1 MGKGVSVMRIILNDF
16 QEVNTFC
23 KGIEFFDGEIDMV
36 QNRENS
42 GRMQKINAR
51 SFLGI
56 CSLDLNRPIDV
67 KITTNDKGVEED
79 FYNYIKKWET
89 VD

>member
-1 MGKGVSVMRIILNDF
+1 MRIILHDF

-23 KGIEFFDGEIDMV
+23 KGIEFFNGEIDMV

-42 GRMQKINAR
+42 GRMQKVNAR

-56 CSLDLNRPIDV
+56 CSLDLNKPIDV

-79 FYNYIKKWET
+79 FYNYIKKWE
-89 VD
+89 VVG

>member
-1 MGKGVSVMRIILNDF
+1 MQIILHDF

-23 KGIEFFDGEIDMV
+23 TGIEFYDGEVDMV
-36 QNRENS
+36 QKRENS
-42 GRMQKINAR
+42 GRVQKVNAR

-67 KITTNDKGVEED
+67 EIRTDDTNVKTD
-79 FYNYIKKWET
+79 FYNYLKKWEV

>member
-1 MGKGVSVMRIILNDF
+1 MRIILNDF

-23 KGIEFFDGEIDMV
+23 KGIEFFDGAIDMV

-51 SFLGI
+51 SFMGI

-67 KITTNDKGVEED
+67 TIRAKDEGVEKD
-79 FYNYIKKWET
+79 FYNYIKKWEV

>member
-1 MGKGVSVMRIILNDF
+1 MRIILNDF

-79 FYNYIKKWET
+79 FYNYIKKWEAA
-89 VD
+89 D

>member
-1 MGKGVSVMRIILNDF
+1 MQIMLRDF
-16 QEVNTFC
+16 QDVNAFTV
-23 KGIEFFDGEIDMV
+23 GIEFFQGTIDV
-36 QNRENS
+36 SQERH
-42 GRMQKINAR
+42 RTDAR

-67 KITTNDKGVEED
+67 TITTDDKDAEED
-79 FYNYIKKWET
+79 FYKYLKKWEV

>member
-1 MGKGVSVMRIILNDF
+1 MKIMLPDF

-23 KGIEFFDGEIDMV
+23 KGIEFFEGDIDIT
-36 QNRENS
+36 QYRENS
-42 GRMQKINAR
+42 GHIQKIDAR

-67 KITTNDKGVEED
+67 VISTTNKGVEED
-79 FYNYIKKWET
+79 FYNYLRKWE
-89 VD
+89 VVE

>member
-1 MGKGVSVMRIILNDF
+1 MKIILHDI
-16 QEVNTFC
+16 QEVYTFC
-23 KGIEFFDGEIDMV
+23 TGIEFYEGEIDMV
-36 QNRENS
+36 QDRESS

-67 KITTNDKGVEED
+67 TIKAKGEGVEKD
-79 FYNYIKKWET
+79 FYNYLKKWEA

>member
-1 MGKGVSVMRIILNDF
+1 MKIMLPDF
-16 QEVNTFC
+16 QDVNTFC
-23 KGIEFFDGEIDMV
+23 KGIEFFEGDIDIT
-36 QNRENS
+36 QYRENS
-42 GRMQKINAR
+42 DHMQKIDAR

-67 KITTNDKGVEED
+67 EIKTNNKGVEED
-79 FYNYIKKWET
+79 FYKYIKKWEV

>member
-1 MGKGVSVMRIILNDF
+1 MRIILNDF

-23 KGIEFFDGEIDMV
+23 TGIEFYDGEVDMV
-36 QNRENS
+36 QKRENS
-42 GRMQKINAR
+42 GRVQKVNAR

-56 CSLDLNRPIDV
+56 CSLDLNRPIGVTIRAKDE
-67 KITTNDKGVEED
+67 GVERD
-79 FYNYIKKWET
+79 FYNYLKKWEV

>member
-1 MGKGVSVMRIILNDF
+1 MQIILRDF

-23 KGIEFFDGEIDMV
+23 TGIEFFDGEIDMV
-36 QNRENS
+36 QNRESS

-67 KITTNDKGVEED
+67 TIRAKDEGVERD
-79 FYNYIKKWET
+79 FYNYLRKWEA

>member
-1 MGKGVSVMRIILNDF
+1 MRIILNDI
-16 QEVNTFC
+16 QEVYTFC
-23 KGIEFFDGEIDMV
+23 TGIEFYEGEIDMV
-36 QNRENS
+36 QERENS
-42 GRMQKINAR
+42 GRVQKVNAR

-79 FYNYIKKWET
+79 FYNYIKKWEA

>member
-1 MGKGVSVMRIILNDF
+1 MQIMLRDF
-16 QEVNTFC
+16 QDVNAFTT
-23 KGIEFFDGEIDMV
+23 GIEFFAGTIDIK
-36 QNRENS
+36 Q
-42 GRMQKINAR
+42 GRHVADAR

-67 KITTNDKGVEED
+67 EIRTDDKGIEND
-79 FYNYIKKWET
+79 FYKYLKKWEA

>member
-1 MGKGVSVMRIILNDF
+1 MKVILCDF

-36 QNRENS
+36 QDRESS

-67 KITTNDKGVEED
+67 TIKAKDEDVERD
-79 FYNYIKKWET
+79 FYNYLRKWE
-89 VD
+89 VVN

>member
-1 MGKGVSVMRIILNDF
+1 MQIILRDF

-23 KGIEFFDGEIDMV
+23 TGIEFFDGEIDMV

-56 CSLDLNRPIDV
+56 CSLDLNRPIEV
-67 KITTNDKGVEED
+67 TITTKNKDVEKD
-79 FYNYIKKWET
+79 FYNYLKKWEA

>member
-1 MGKGVSVMRIILNDF
+1 MRIILNDF

-23 KGIEFFDGEIDMV
+23 KGIEFFDGEIDIV
-36 QNRENS
+36 QKRENS
-42 GRMQKINAR
+42 GRAQKVNAR

-67 KITTNDKGVEED
+67 TITTKDKSIEKD
-79 FYNYIKKWET
+79 FYNYLKKWEA

>member
-1 MGKGVSVMRIILNDF
+1 MQIILSDF

-23 KGIEFFDGEIDMV
+23 KGIEFFDGEIDIV
-36 QNRENS
+36 QKRENS
-42 GRMQKINAR
+42 GRAQKVNAR

-67 KITTNDKGVEED
+67 TITTNDKGVEED
-79 FYNYIKKWET
+79 FYKYLKKWEA
-89 VD
+89 VN

>member
-1 MGKGVSVMRIILNDF
+1 MKIILRDI
-16 QEVNTFC
+16 QEMYTFC
-23 KGIEFFDGEIDMV
+23 KGIEFYEGEIDIA
-36 QNRENS
+36 QERENS
-42 GRMQKINAR
+42 VHTRKINGR

-67 KITTNDKGVEED
+67 TITTDDKGIEWD
-79 FYNYIKKWET
+79 FYKYLKKWEV

>member
-1 MGKGVSVMRIILNDF
+1 MRIILNDF

-23 KGIEFFDGEIDMV
+23 TGIEFYDGEIDMS
-36 QNRENS
+36 QERENS
-42 GRMQKINAR
+42 GRVQKVNAR

-67 KITTNDKGVEED
+67 TIRAKDEGVEKD
-79 FYNYIKKWET
+79 FYNYLKKWEA

>member
-1 MGKGVSVMRIILNDF
+1 MQIILRDF

-23 KGIEFFDGEIDMV
+23 TGIEFFDGEIDMV
-36 QNRENS
+36 QNRESS

-56 CSLDLNRPIDV
+56 CSLDLNRPIEV
-67 KITTNDKGVEED
+67 TIKAKDKGVEQD
-79 FYNYIKKWET
+79 FYNYLRKWEA